1 MSYFHIPAYRQA
13 GVSPCKQGRNVMNQ
27 YDNLF
32 VKCFRLLWGIL
43 SKLWTPWQTAA
54 QLMQSITVKK
64 RHKSERIA
72 K

>member
-1 MSYFHIPAYRQA
+1 
-13 GVSPCKQGRNVMNQ
+13 MNQ